1 MCSVFPSLDFGLS
14 LAFKQI
20 SGNPIRIKVKKGR
33 TSWRSTSGKNE
44 PNDFGPGSEKL

>member
-14 LAFKQI
+14 LILRPF

-33 TSWRSTSGKNE
+33 TSWRSSIGKKA